1 MPIDGDQTF
10 DDLLA
15 GVIDEPDVREEIL
28 FSRWYRGMLDAA
40 LASRL
45 RQGVTQT
52 QIAELMSTKQPSI
65 TGIERD
71 YEGRPSIRRVWAYLR
86 ACGLVPTANLL
97 GEEEAF
103 ARLKADPT
111 VGLCATSLGEA
122 PRLRVPA
129 ISTDEGWM
137 PLGKIPMTRVAKP
150 AIGFET
156 TSAGGRDADL
166 YDEEPGNHQVNLVP
180 GEAIAA

>member
-10 DDLLA
+10 DELLA
-15 GVIDEPDVREEIL
+15 EVIDEPDVREEIL

-52 QIAELMSTKQPSI
+52 QIATLMNTKQPSI
-65 TGIERD
+65 TQIERD
-71 YEGRPSIRRVWAYLR
+71 HEGRPSIRRVWGYLR
-86 ACGLVPTANLL
+86 ACGLVPSAELL

-103 ARLKADPT
+103 ARLKADPSFR
-111 VGLCATSLGEA
+111 LCAASLDEA
-122 PRLRVPA
+122 TRLRVPSIA
-129 ISTDEGWM
+129 TDEGWK
-137 PLGKIPMTRVAKP
+137 PLGKIPMTKISKP

-156 TSAGGRDADL
+156 SATGRLDSDR
-166 YDEEPGNHQVNLVP
+166 YEKEPSNYQASRVP